1 MNIVEDDITEELYE
15 VSYGR
20 DSCRD
25 IIDLMTIGPIVANTP
40 FLRKLTGKE
49 IEEHNRR
56 SFPERR
62 ATRRIHNISATPALA
77 GSECLPRK

>member
-1 MNIVEDDITEELYE
+1 MKIVKNNITGELYE

-25 IIDLMTIGPIVANTP
+25 IFDLMAIGPIVENTP

-56 SFPERR
+56 SFTE
-62 ATRRIHNISATPALA
+62 
-77 GSECLPRK
+77 